1 MKAVR
6 SFLVIIL
13 IMVVSLPFSISTVSA
28 DQQNTPQTVATRT
41 VSLDIKVV
49 LLGFDEKLIDKDYL
63 TWNCPPTQ
71 YQLIEIP
78 GISTNTQYS
87 LNYEY
92 VFPNGSFLDDFVHF
106 LQSKAKTE
114 TRQNVIWNISY
125 SKIPPIIGNYYL
137 NYTHFAVNSSNTYY
151 PADDVEAW
159 LVQHQADYGG
169 FPANGYVLVLAD
181 LSSRLPSTTF
191 SQFELALQGKDVEF
205 TPHFYNKT
213 YTDSDLGVQLNR
225 RYMTGWGGHSRLFF
239 ADLSAGPEQTAEQ
252 LPIQIASAVNSVD
265 VSGTY
270 GKFWLNQFL
279 SDYVSGAVPDIFA
292 PDFIYPIN
300 YASSY
305 KIKVVVFDNRT
316 DTTDPPITETFN
328 QEEAVKQWQAL
339 LPWANVTA
347 ETKYA
352 NISDYP
358 ELQQIIVK
366 SRSPA
371 TYGSPPGSPAVDARP
386 VYDWLS
392 ASGQGHIKDF
402 MQVKR
407 DATEYDIPV
416 FAFAFTGDYE
426 FGFTFKEMI
435 GKEADFDRTIWGVSL
450 YDLVLISHSS
460 NDFKRG
466 DFASPSQPGKGFGF
480 TNTVIHEVGHML
492 GLMHPF
498 SFDPTENFVASVMAY
513 YPYENIFSI
522 FDRDALA
529 RGQAD
534 LLLRQTSEVLSE
546 TPFVFINQVDISSAK
561 SQADNAEK
569 AYSTMNYLDAVRDS
583 ADALQSAERAHLI
596 AGGFMPAGTLVT
608 LEIVGS
614 FVLGVL
620 ITYLVLRR
628 RGRAAVLTVP
638 TQAQRVTFCS
648 TCGKPLTWIAQYSRW
663 YCYNC
668 QKYE

>member
-13 IMVVSLPFSISTVSA
+13 IVVVSLPFSISTVSA
-28 DQQNTPQTVATRT
+28 DQQNTPQTVATRI

-49 LLGFDEKLIDKDYL
+49 LLGFDQNLIDKDYL
-63 TWNCPPTQ
+63 TWNSPATQ

-78 GISTNTQYS
+78 GVSTNTQYN

-92 VFPNGSFLDDFVHF
+92 VFPNGSFLDDFVQF

-125 SKIPPIIGNYYL
+125 SKVPPITGNYYL

-159 LVQHQADYGG
+159 LVQHQSDYGG

-191 SQFELALQGKDVEF
+191 SQFELGLQGKDVEF

-213 YTDSDLGVQLNR
+213 YTDSDLGVQMNR
-225 RYMTGWGGHSRLFF
+225 RYMTAWGGHSRLFF

-270 GKFWLNQFL
+270 GRFWLNQFL

-305 KIKVVVFDNRT
+305 KIKVVIFDNRT
-316 DTTDPPITETFN
+316 DSTDPPITETFN

-352 NISDYP
+352 RISDYP

-366 SRSPA
+366 SKSPV

-392 ASGQGHIKDF
+392 TSGQGHIKDF
-402 MQVKR
+402 MQVRR

-416 FAFAFTGDYE
+416 FVFAFTGDYE

-450 YDLVLISHSS
+450 YDLVLISHST
-460 NDFKRG
+460 NDFTRG
-466 DFASPSQPGKGFGF
+466 DFASPAQPGKGFGF
-480 TNTVIHEVGHML
+480 TNTVIHEVGHMV

-522 FDRDALA
+522 FDRDVLA

-546 TPFVFINQVDISSAK
+546 TPNVLINQGDISSAK
-561 SQADNAEK
+561 SQADSAEK
-569 AYSTMNYLDAVRDS
+569 AYSTMNYLDAVKDS

-596 AGGFMPAGTLVT
+596 AGGFISPGLLVP
-608 LEIVGS
+608 LEIAGS

-620 ITYLVLRR
+620 ITYLALRR
-628 RGRAAVLTVP
+628 RGRAAPITVP
-638 TQAQRVTFCS
+638 AQAQRMSYCS
-648 TCGKPLTWIAQYSRW
+648 TCGKRLTWIPQYSRW